1 MKKTLLVMLT
11 VLGILL
17 MSQSVLAALMITPIT
32 DKIINEGEEL
42 ALVVTYAGNVSAVTL
57 GIETNATGAVFNAA
71 TGEFKW
77 TPAFNQA
84 GTYTVTITANDGT
97 TIDTKDFQITVM
109 DVNRDPVFKSTP
121 VKSMYVEEIY
131 TYNAIAEDP
140 DGDEIAYVL
149 IQGPAGMVMNSTD
162 SKGILKWTAPNLSG
176 THLVKISASDG
187 KGGVAY
193 QEFNLSVRER
203 PSRIEVTKIY
213 ANTPDD
219 SRIDLLG
226 GSTFRV
232 KPGDDVTVYVEVK
245 NFYNDGVNLEDVY
258 FNLLIP
264 SLLDEGDDDFDEE
277 SDEIDIRPVKTGRM
291 SISFQVPT
299 RIEAEVYDLF
309 ITIKGYDEEGA
320 YYEEDYFFDM
330 TVRKDSYAISLT
342 RSDVSP
348 QTIFCNQDA
357 LIYIDALIEN
367 MGRNRIDDLVFKVT
381 SSELGI
387 NYQKSDIE
395 LTNDP
400 YDTKSRYAVSTSVPV
415 RATKEGI
422 HNVVLETYS
431 AGRKEVSQ
439 SKTFQIRVLCD
450 ITPTPTPTTPVTPT
464 PTPTTPVTPTPTPT
478 VVREKPFTE
487 TNLFL
492 GILIAAVVLLGIM
505 VILMLSLL
513 FRK

>member
-1 MKKTLLVMLT
+1 MKKTLLILSIVFGLLLT
-11 VLGILL
+11 A
-17 MSQSVLAALMITPIT
+17 QSVSAALLITPIP
-32 DKIINEGEEL
+32 DKIVNEGEEL
-42 ALVVTYAGNVSAVTL
+42 FFTVTYAGNVSTVTL
-57 GIETNATGAVFNAA
+57 GIETNATGAIFGASTGSFN
-71 TGEFKW
+71 W
-77 TPAFNQA
+77 TPAYNQA
-84 GTYTVTITANDGT
+84 GVYTATVTANDGNSV
-97 TIDTKDFQITVM
+97 DTEEFQITVM
-109 DVNRDPVFKSTP
+109 DINRDPVFKSNP
-121 VKSMYVEEIY
+121 IKSVYIEDEY

-140 DGDEIAYVL
+140 DGDTINYVL
-149 IQGPAGMVMNSTD
+149 VQGPAGMEMDSTET
-162 SKGILKWTAPNLSG
+162 KGILTWTPIATG
-176 THLVKISASDG
+176 THLIKISASDG

-193 QEFNLSVRER
+193 QEFNLSARER

-226 GSTFRV
+226 GSNFRV
-232 KPGDDVTVYVEVK
+232 KPGDDVTIYVEVK
-245 NFYNDGVNLEDVY
+245 NYYNDGIDLEDIY

-264 SLLDEGDDDFDEE
+264 SFLDEGDDDLDEE
-277 SDEIDIRPVKTGRM
+277 SDEIDIRPVKSGRM
-291 SISFQVPT
+291 SISFKVPT

-330 TVRKDSYAISLT
+330 TVKKDSYAISLT

-400 YDTKSRYAVSTSVPV
+400 YDTRSRYTVSTSVPV
-415 RATKEGI
+415 LATREGN
-422 HNVVLETYS
+422 HNVVIEAYS
-431 AGRKEVSQ
+431 AGRTDVSE

-450 ITPTPTPTTPVTPT
+450 INPTPTPTTPVTPT
-464 PTPTTPVTPTPTPT
+464 PIPTPTYEPTPTPT

-492 GILIAAVVLLGIM
+492 GILIAAVLLLGVL